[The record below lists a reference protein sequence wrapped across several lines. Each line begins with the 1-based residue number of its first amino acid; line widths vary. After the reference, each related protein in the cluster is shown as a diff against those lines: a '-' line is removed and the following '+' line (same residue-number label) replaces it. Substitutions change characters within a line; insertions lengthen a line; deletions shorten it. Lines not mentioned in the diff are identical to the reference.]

1 MKSNTERALR
11 DLECTLD
18 QYRRQDQNSATP
30 PRTPQQQRSTT
41 RDWLARR
48 RKSALVTGV
57 AAGALCLTGIIYA
70 TAQDAPPANANPPAA
85 PGATPSASPPAASP
99 TPSATGPE
107 KEIPTINVTAPKRA
121 TERPPAPRQ
130 VQTPAPAGARPAQP
144 QPRTAQQRTAQQRT
158 EAQPPTQ
165 PAEPTETP
173 PITGEG
179 PTANPTAFE
188 RNTLTLDK
196 ARDNLQPKIGASVT
210 TMTRDNIE
218 RLPGGDETPV
228 DKAILQFPGVSY
240 DSAASNPS
248 YHVRNEYANTQ
259 TRING
264 ILLPEGVS
272 GLGPILEGNFIGSMS
287 LLTGALPAQYGL
299 RTSGV
304 FDITTRSFFNDG
316 GSVGVYGGS
325 HNTFVQSANYGGTF
339 GDTQYFV
346 AGRNLG
352 NAVGI
357 ENPTAGYN
365 AIHDNTEQ
373 VKFFG
378 YMSTLLDPSTRLS
391 IISGVSEA
399 KFQIPNTPG
408 QVPTGDY
415 GSPNFASSAINERE
429 YDKYY
434 YNIVALQTHSDTVDT
449 QLSTYSR
456 YASVHFVP
464 DVFNDVASNVERE
477 SFLNG
482 VQFDSAFK
490 INDSHTLRAGFAVSA
505 ESTNVTNTQTVLPVA
520 ADGTVLSNPYTVSDR
535 NSLVGWNIG
544 GYIQDEWK
552 ITDKFV
558 LNYGLRFDQLYQFVD
573 ANQFS
578 PRIGFVY
585 KPIDGATIHG
595 GYARYFTPPMQAQA
609 VPTDLSMVQNST
621 AQPDVPLDN
630 KVLPERSHYFDI
642 GWDQKILPGLTVG
655 VDAYYK
661 IATDLID
668 DGQFGQA
675 VILTQFNFA
684 KGYSEGVELKAYYT
698 NGDFKAYANIAA
710 NNTKSTDVISNQY
723 LIDPDE
729 YAYLLN
735 NWHYIDDMQYLTGS
749 AGASYRWDHATLFTV
764 DMIYGSGLR
773 SGFVNIDHVP
783 PYTQFNL
790 GLSHDFYLAPNM
802 KPTVVRFDIVN
813 LFDTVYELRDG
824 SGIGVFAPQY
834 GPRRGFFVGIKQ
846 IL

>member
-1 MKSNTERALR
+1 VTPNAARELR
-11 DLECTLD
+11 ELKCVLSRN
-18 QYRRQDQNSATP
+18 RREQPGAAITPDACQHNSLREWTP
-30 PRTPQQQRSTT
+30 S
-41 RDWLARR
+41 RR
-48 RKSALVTGV
+48 EKAFVTGV
-57 AAGALCLTGIIYA
+57 VAGALCLTGVLYA
-70 TAQDAPPANANPPAA
+70 IAQDVTTPDTTPTVAPAIAPTQSPRPA
-85 PGATPSASPPAASP
+85 TI
-99 TPSATGPE
+99 GPE
-107 KEIPTINVTAPKRA
+107 REIPQISVTSPKRTVIKPA
-121 TERPPAPRQ
+121 VQPPGTKQPSTGAL
-130 VQTPAPAGARPAQP
+130 ARPARVQLN
-144 QPRTAQQRTAQQRT
+144 QAQ
-158 EAQPPTQ
+158 
-165 PAEPTETP
+165 AEPAETP
-173 PITGEG
+173 PTSGEG

-188 RNTLTLDK
+188 RTTLSMDK
-196 ARDNLQPKIGASVT
+196 ARENLQPKIGAST
-210 TMTRDNIE
+210 YTMTRDAIE
-218 RLPGGDETPV
+218 RLPQGDDTPV
-228 DKAILQFPGVSY
+228 DKAILQMPGVSY
-240 DSAASNPS
+240 DSAASNPN

-272 GLGPILEGNFIGSMS
+272 GLGLILESSFVGNLA

-299 RTSGV
+299 RTAGV
-304 FDITTRSFFNDG
+304 FDMTTRSFFNSG

-325 HNTFVQSANYGGTF
+325 HDTFTQSFNYGGVV

-346 AGRNLG
+346 AGRNLANG
-352 NAVGI
+352 VGI
-357 ENPTAGYN
+357 ENPTASYN
-365 AIHDNTEQ
+365 ALHDNTEQ
-373 VKFFG
+373 GKVFG
-378 YMSTLLDPSTRLS
+378 YMSTLIDLSTRLS
-391 IISGVSEA
+391 IISGASVA
-399 KFQIPNTPG
+399 KFQIPNNPS
-408 QVPTGDY
+408 QMPLKDY
-415 GSPNFASSAINERE
+415 GSPTFPSTSLNERE

-434 YNIVALQTHSDTVDT
+434 YNIVALQTHSDIVDT

-456 YASVHFVP
+456 YADVHFVP
-464 DVFNDVASNVERE
+464 DVYGDLVFNDVAANVQRE

-482 VQFDSAFK
+482 IQFDSSFK
-490 INDSHTLRAGFAVSA
+490 LNDQHTLRAGFAASA
-505 ESTNVTNTQTVLPVA
+505 ESTNVTNAQTILPVTTAGVVLP
-520 ADGTVLSNPYTVSDR
+520 DPYTVVDK
-535 NSLVGWNIG
+535 NSLVGWNLG

-558 LNYGLRFDQLYQFVD
+558 VNAGLRFDQLYQFVD

-578 PRIGFVY
+578 PRLGFVY
-585 KPIDGATIHG
+585 KPIDGTSIHA

-609 VPTDLSMVQNST
+609 VPANLSLVANST
-621 AQPDVPLDN
+621 NQPEVPLDN

-642 GWDQKILPGLTVG
+642 GWDQKLLPGLTVG

-684 KGYSEGVELKAYYT
+684 KGYSEGLEFKAYYT
-698 NGDFKAYANIAA
+698 NGNFKAYGNLSA
-710 NNTKSTDVISNQY
+710 NNTKSIDVISNQY
-723 LIDPDE
+723 LIDADE

-749 AGASYRWDHATLFTV
+749 AGASYRWDNATLFTV

-790 GLSHDFYLAPNM
+790 GVSHDFYLAPGM
-802 KPTVVRFDIVN
+802 KATVVRFDVVN

-834 GPRRGFFVGIKQ
+834 GPRRGFYVGIKQ
-846 IL
+846 ML